1 MPKKTASLENLS
13 RRERQIMDVLYRNGR
28 ASAADVRQEMPKA
41 PSYSAVR
48 ALLRILEEKGC
59 VEHDEEGPRYVY
71 RPTAPL
77 KTARRMAARRL
88 LETFFNGSVPQ
99 AVVTLLDVS
108 TKNLSEEELEKL
120 QSRIEKAKKEGK

>member
-1 MPKKTASLENLS
+1 MPE
-13 RRERQIMDVLYRNGR
+13 
-28 ASAADVRQEMPKA
+28 A

-88 LETFFNGSVPQ
+88 LETFFDGSVPQ

-120 QSRIEKAKKEGK
+120 QNRIEKAKKEGN